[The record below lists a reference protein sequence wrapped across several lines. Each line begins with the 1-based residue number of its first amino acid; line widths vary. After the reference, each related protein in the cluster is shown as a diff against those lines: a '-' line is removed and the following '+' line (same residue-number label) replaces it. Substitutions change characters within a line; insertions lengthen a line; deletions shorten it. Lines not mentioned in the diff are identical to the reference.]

1 MELLKILFYQI
12 SLVNILYHHNYH
24 LKQIFLWNLMVFKIY
39 KPSKTSMQSGRAKTK
54 KWIVEFV
61 PDENFEKD
69 HLMGWNISNNTKE
82 QIKLF
87 FDDKQSAINWA
98 NEKNYQFEVIENSER
113 KIKPKNYSDNF
124 SYKRKEP
131 WTH

>member
-1 MELLKILFYQI
+1 
-12 SLVNILYHHNYH
+12 
-24 LKQIFLWNLMVFKIY
+24 MVFKIY
-39 KPSKTSMQSGRAKTK
+39 KPSKTSMQSGRGKTK

-69 HLMGWNISNNTKE
+69 PLMGWNISNNTKE

-87 FDDKQSAINWA
+87 FDNKQSAINWA
-98 NEKNYQFEVIENSER
+98 KEKNCQFEVIENSER

-124 SYKRKEP
+124 SYKKKEP